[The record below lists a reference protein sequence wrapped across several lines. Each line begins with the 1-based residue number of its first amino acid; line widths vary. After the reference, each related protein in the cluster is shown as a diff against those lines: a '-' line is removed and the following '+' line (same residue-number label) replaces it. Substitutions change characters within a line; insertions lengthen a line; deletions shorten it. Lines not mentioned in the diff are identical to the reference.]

1 MAQYKLVLLGSRE
14 GWELERLIERAP
26 AGLEVGSVGPDAND
40 AEVRAAIRDADM
52 VVAWRVQPTAKTLR
66 TAKRLKLVQSLGA
79 GVDLSWVSRLAEL
92 GVPVANNGGANSVAV
107 AEHAIMLMIA
117 LGRGL
122 ESQMLQVR
130 AGQYRKG
137 LFERWD
143 QTHEIA
149 GRRVGIVGLGHIGF
163 NVARR
168 LSGWCAD
175 IVYHDIATMPPE
187 REQAANATRVGLD
200 ELLRTSDIVTLHTP
214 LTPASRGMI
223 GQRELNLM
231 KRDALLVNT
240 SRGPVI
246 DEAALIEALRTR
258 RIRGAALDVTEEEPI
273 PAGHPLLDL
282 ENVVLTPHAAM
293 LAVES
298 LEKAFDFALQNA
310 ARLMAGDEPEA
321 IVTP

>member
-40 AEVRAAIRDADM
+40 AEVRAAIRDADI
-52 VVAWRVQPTAKTLR
+52 VVAWRVQPTAETLG

-79 GVDLSWVSRLAEL
+79 GVNLDWVSSLAEF
-92 GVPVANNGGANSVAV
+92 GIPVANNGGANSVAV

-168 LSGWCAD
+168 LSGWRAD